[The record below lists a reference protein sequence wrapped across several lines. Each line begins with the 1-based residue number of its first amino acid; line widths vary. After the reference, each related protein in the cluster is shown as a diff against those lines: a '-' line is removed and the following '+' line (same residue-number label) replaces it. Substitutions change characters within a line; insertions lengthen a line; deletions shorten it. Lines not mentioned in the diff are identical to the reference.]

1 MCNAAE
7 CGYVEVVRVLIKAG
21 ANLNDAD
28 GRPLLSAVESGDVE
42 VVRVLV
48 EAGADPNQ
56 AAEDNTTPLSIAKS
70 LGNAAVLLALTS

>member
-1 MCNAAE
+1 MH
-7 CGYVEVVRVLIKAG
+7 
-21 ANLNDAD
+21 
-28 GRPLLSAVESGDVE
+28 SAVYSGNME

-56 AAEDNTTPLSIAKS
+56 VAEDNTTPLSIAKN